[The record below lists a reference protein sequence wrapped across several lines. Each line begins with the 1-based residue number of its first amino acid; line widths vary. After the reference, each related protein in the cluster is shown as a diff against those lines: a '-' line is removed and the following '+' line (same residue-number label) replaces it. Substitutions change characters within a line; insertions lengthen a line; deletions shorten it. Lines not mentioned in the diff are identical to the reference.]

1 MIVSF
6 LLHLASLLAFL
17 LAIVAGAA
25 PCCAH
30 FAQPHSVRVVMDDN
44 YPPYVFHGAKGEIQG
59 ILVDQ
64 WRLWEEKTGIRVE
77 LHAMNWAEAQQRM
90 MEGEFDVI
98 DTIFRNENR
107 EKIYEFTP
115 PYAII
120 PVPLFFH
127 ADITGIRGVTDL
139 QGFTVAAKAGG
150 NVLSILRKNGITNI
164 VEYPSYEKII
174 EAARAGKVKVFTV
187 DRPPALYYLNKLG
200 IQDRFR
206 ETAPMYSGELHRA
219 VAKGNLELLQVVKDG
234 FATITPAEY
243 QAIER
248 KWNGHAILET
258 TPLKYLLLLGGVA
271 TVIIVVLAFWNR
283 ALRRAVTGRT
293 AELADRQK
301 LLSTILDSSPA
312 AIAITRIGDGTFL
325 SVNATFEK
333 LFGYSNSELIG
344 NTSLSLDIYS
354 PDDRERLVAPVR
366 EQGAARNIE
375 LALRCKDGTLMQT
388 YTSAV
393 PFIYEGQECML
404 NNVVDVTEKKAIERE
419 LALREEELR
428 VIFDTSQAGILLV
441 DPQGV
446 ITLANERMAVMFGYP
461 LAELIG
467 SHYPDHV
474 HRAERDTGDS
484 RMQMLISGEIDNVNT
499 ERRFIRKDGSDFW
512 GYLSGRRHVDR
523 DGTFISLVGVIAD
536 ITERKQAETLLRESE
551 DKFRSI
557 FDHAIDGI
565 LIADIEQRRIIEA
578 NRTACLMLGYAHD
591 ELLGLNIEQM
601 HPPEHLQET
610 LALFERIVRKEVTS
624 AEDLLVQ
631 RKDGSV
637 FYADIN
643 AAHLVMGGQSCVVG
657 TFRDT
662 TERRKTREA
671 LLESENRYRSLIQQA
686 AAWIWS
692 TDDQI
697 RHTYSNR
704 YVEGLLGYQ
713 VEEFLAMNLFDLI
726 HPDDHDTVRK
736 VIARA
741 KRNGSGWHGMLL
753 RWRHRDGSWRYM
765 ESSGGP
771 VFDASG
777 RFSGLNGVDIDV
789 TARINLQEERDKS
802 QRLESLGVLA
812 GGIAHDFNNIL
823 TGILGNVSFARML
836 IGEDHAAFLRLAD
849 CEKAAQ
855 RASELTRQLLTFSRG
870 GEPVR
875 KAVDT
880 KQLITEC
887 LSFVLRGAN
896 VKGEVDFL
904 PDTWWSD
911 VDAGQMSQVIN
922 NLLIN
927 AKQAMPEGGTV
938 TVKTENVVV
947 HESDPL
953 PIQAGRYIR
962 VTIIDRGA
970 GIPAELLPRIFD
982 PYFTTKSQ
990 GSGLG
995 LASVYSILKR
1005 HGGMVTVSSKIG
1017 EGSAFTLLIPA
1028 VKAQT
1033 KEIADKEPV
1042 IPSPTGHG
1050 NILVMDD
1057 EEMIRHL
1064 AVSMLKT
1071 LGYKAES
1078 CADGREAVARHAA
1091 ALERGAPFDA
1101 ILLDLTVPGGMGG
1114 KEAAQLIH
1122 ARDPKVAMVVSSGYS
1137 SDTVIADYQD
1147 HGFSGAVIKPYTMQR
1162 MAAELARVL
1171 RKQGD

>member
-1 MIVSF
+1 MVAPFSPQF
-6 LLHLASLLAFL
+6 LSLLLSL
-17 LAIVAGAA
+17 LIIMGSATSS
-25 PCCAH
+25 CAH
-30 FAQPHSVRVVMDDN
+30 VSPSHTIKVVMDDN
-44 YPPYVFHGAKGEIQG
+44 YPPYVFRGADGAIQG

-64 WRLWEEKTGIRVE
+64 WRLWERKTGIRAE
-77 LHAMNWAEAQQRM
+77 LRAMNWAEAQQRM
-90 MEGEFDVI
+90 NAGEFDVI
-98 DTIFRNENR
+98 DTIFRN
-107 EKIYEFTP
+107 
-115 PYAII
+115 
-120 PVPLFFH
+120 
-127 ADITGIRGVTDL
+127 
-139 QGFTVAAKAGG
+139 
-150 NVLSILRKNGITNI
+150 
-164 VEYPSYEKII
+164 
-174 EAARAGKVKVFTV
+174 GKR
-187 DRPPALYYLNKLG
+187 DAG

-206 ETAPMYSGELHRA
+206 ETAPMYSGEFRRA
-219 VAKGNLELLQVVKDG
+219 VAKGNRELLQIVENG
-234 FATITPAEY
+234 FAAVSPAEY
-243 QAIER
+243 RAIER
-248 KWNGHAILET
+248 KWKGNPLFET
-258 TPLKYLLLLGGVA
+258 EQLKTLLLLGIVA
-271 TVIIVVLAFWNR
+271 AVIILVLVFWNR
-283 ALRRAVTGRT
+283 VLRRAVAGRT
-293 AELADRQK
+293 ADLADREK
-301 LLSTILDSSPA
+301 LLATILDSSPV
-312 AIAITRIGDGTFL
+312 AIAITRLSDGAFL
-325 SVNATFEK
+325 SINATCEK
-333 LFGYSNSELIG
+333 LFGYTNSELIG
-344 NTSLSLDIYS
+344 KSSIELGIYS
-354 PDDRERLVAPVR
+354 AEERERLVTPVR
-366 EQGAARNIE
+366 EQGIAHNIE
-375 LALRCKDGTLMQT
+375 LALRCKDGTLLQT

-393 PFIYEGQECML
+393 PFIYAGQECIL

-441 DPQGV
+441 NPQGV
-446 ITLANERMAVMFGYP
+446 ISLANERMAIMFGYP
-461 LAELIG
+461 LSELIG
-467 SHYPDHV
+467 SPYPDHV
-474 HRAERDTGDS
+474 HPDERDTGDS
-484 RMQMLISGEIDNVNT
+484 RMRMLISGEIDSINT
-499 ERRFIRKDGSDFW
+499 ERRFIRKDRSEFW

-536 ITERKQAETLLRESE
+536 ITEHKQAETLLRESE
-551 DKFRSI
+551 DKFRSL

-578 NRTACLMLGYAHD
+578 NRTACLMLGYEHH
-591 ELLGLNIEQM
+591 ELLGLEIARM
-601 HPPEHLQET
+601 HPAEHLQET
-610 LALFERIVRKEVTS
+610 VALFDRFAHKEITS
-624 AEDLLVQ
+624 AEDVLVQ
-631 RKDGSV
+631 RKDGSI

-643 AAHLVMGGQSCVVG
+643 ASPLVMGGQACVVG

-671 LLESENRYRSLIQQA
+671 LLESENRYRSLVQQA

-692 TDDQI
+692 TDDRI

-704 YVEGLLGYQ
+704 YVEGLLGYP
-713 VEEFLAMNLFDLI
+713 VGEFLDMDLFDLI
-726 HPDDHDTVRK
+726 HPDDHEAVKK
-736 VIARA
+736 VISRA
-741 KRNGSGWHGMLL
+741 KRDGSGWNSLLL
-753 RWRHRDGSWRYM
+753 RWRHRDGHWQYM

-777 RFSGLNGVDIDV
+777 RFIGLNGVDIDV

-836 IGEDHAAFLRLAD
+836 ISGDHPAFQRLVD

-855 RASELTRQLLTFSRG
+855 RAGELTRQLLTFSRG

-880 KQLITEC
+880 KQLISEC
-887 LSFVLRGAN
+887 LSFALHGAN

-947 HESDPL
+947 HEGDSIPVQ
-953 PIQAGRYIR
+953 PGRYIR

-995 LASVYSILKR
+995 LASVYSIIKR
-1005 HGGMVTVSSKIG
+1005 HGGMVTVSSKTG

-1033 KEIADKEPV
+1033 KEISDKEPV
-1042 IPSPTGHG
+1042 IPSPMGHG
-1050 NILVMDD
+1050 KILVMDD

-1071 LGYKAES
+1071 LGYRAES

-1091 ALERGAPFDA
+1091 ALERGAPYDA

-1122 ARDPKVAMVVSSGYS
+1122 ERDPEVAMIVSSGYS

-1171 RKQGD
+1171 RKRNG